1 MRVSGKQGS
10 LLRMVILGMVLI
22 SLSGCASLYTSFR
35 ASVEGVPAWTLQV
48 PGYTLQSVFFVG
60 EGSDSQGDVA
70 AARQYAVEDLLKDVS
85 KYLNES
91 VSDLYRRELLNTL
104 GVEKLALKVTDEFL
118 KSGEEVHQTTGEP
131 QVTVYLLAEADRK
144 VISQMVRDNL
154 QVSRISEQL
163 INQPLSE
170 GDAALRKN
178 ADYTAVVYYL
188 QAAAAAWVSP
198 LDTASER
205 YQEIMKKAI
214 QTIQNLTLN
223 ERSSKP
229 AEGVFSVQVT
239 RGSGLFAPKIPDV
252 QIRAVYPVKNNTGKT
267 REDVMSLVTN
277 NSGTVT
283 FDTENPGFRGEG
295 IVSMY
300 LDLSD
305 PVRKL
310 ELVTGAGDPY
320 VLRLRE
326 VIASKFIEFP
336 FMFTSSVNGSKI
348 AVSLL
353 EFQKNGSRMVTA
365 SGLDSMSKS
374 LSSDG
379 VDILRL
385 DYPDILEN
393 DADSRTLVD
402 RLVAEYASTIT
413 TAVIGSA
420 GIVTVV
426 ENSTGAVA
434 TAMGS
439 VMIVRLRDRLVMR
452 RVDDI
457 MANGRGDTLNLARE
471 AAFTRFGQIAAA
483 SIAPTLLL

>member
-1 MRVSGKQGS
+1 
-10 LLRMVILGMVLI
+10 
-22 SLSGCASLYTSFR
+22 
-35 ASVEGVPAWTLQV
+35 
-48 PGYTLQSVFFVG
+48 
-60 EGSDSQGDVA
+60 
-70 AARQYAVEDLLKDVS
+70 
-85 KYLNES
+85 
-91 VSDLYRRELLNTL
+91 
-104 GVEKLALKVTDEFL
+104 
-118 KSGEEVHQTTGEP
+118 
-131 QVTVYLLAEADRK
+131 
-144 VISQMVRDNL
+144 
-154 QVSRISEQL
+154 
-163 INQPLSE
+163 
-170 GDAALRKN
+170 
-178 ADYTAVVYYL
+178 
-188 QAAAAAWVSP
+188 
-198 LDTASER
+198 
-205 YQEIMKKAI
+205 
-214 QTIQNLTLN
+214 
-223 ERSSKP
+223 
-229 AEGVFSVQVT
+229 
-239 RGSGLFAPKIPDV
+239 
-252 QIRAVYPVKNNTGKT
+252 
-267 REDVMSLVTN
+267 
-277 NSGTVT
+277 
-283 FDTENPGFRGEG
+283 
-295 IVSMY
+295 MY

-353 EFQKNGSRMVTA
+353 EFQKNGSRMVTT

-439 VMIVRLRDRLVMR
+439 VMVVRLRDRLVMK

-483 SIAPTLLL
+483 SVASTLLL